1 MIFHE
6 AHVERLLGKKVRDV
20 NDELVGRLEEMIA
33 EVVDGELVV
42 VEYHLGPAAMLE
54 RIGGFFSALPYFRI
68 IPFPKRLYRVPWD
81 KLDLSD
87 PMRPRVRCA
96 KSELRS

>member
-6 AHVERLLGKKVRDV
+6 AHVERLLGKTVRDV
-20 NDELVGRLEEMIA
+20 NDEVVGRLEEMIA
-33 EVVDGELVV
+33 EFVDGEFVV
-42 VEYHLGPAAMLE
+42 VEYHLGPAAMVE
-54 RIGGFFSALPYFRI
+54 RIGGFFSALPYLRI

-81 KLDLSD
+81 KLDLSE

-96 KSELRS
+96 KAELKR